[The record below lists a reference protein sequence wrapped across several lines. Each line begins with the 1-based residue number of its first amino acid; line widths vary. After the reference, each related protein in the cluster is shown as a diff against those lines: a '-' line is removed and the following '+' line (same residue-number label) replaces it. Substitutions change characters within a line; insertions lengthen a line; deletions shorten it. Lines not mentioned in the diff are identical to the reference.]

1 MNPDA
6 WARTHKKNIAREF
19 IRKIDYNPSQTSAG
33 IFMAGLP
40 GAGKTEFTKEL
51 LKDIA
56 DKPLRID
63 MDEIAC
69 LIEG

>member
-1 MNPDA
+1 
-6 WARTHKKNIAREF
+6 
-19 IRKIDYNPSQTSAG
+19 
-33 IFMAGLP
+33 MAGLP